1 MKYSG
6 HLSERTIKGCNFYG
20 LRSEYVMTGSDDAS
34 IYIWDK
40 ATGELLNVLKGHDD
54 VVNCVVSHPELPLIA
69 SSGIDDYVRFF
80 CFFVKRASMWLVNS
94 DTLRYLHK
102 LTLLLT

>member
-80 CFFVKRASMWLVNS
+80 FGFFVF
-94 DTLRYLHK
+94 
-102 LTLLLT
+102 LLSVHRCGSSTVTPYGIFIS